1 MPIPSCLTL
10 PTRHD
15 GGPVAAMARPLRALR
30 RAAAAR
36 ITAALSITAVTR
48 PERQA

>member
-15 GGPVAAMARPLRALR
+15 DGPVAALARPLRALR
-30 RAAAAR
+30 MADVLS
-36 ITAALSITAVTR
+36 ITAALRIAAVTR
-48 PERQA
+48 PERLA